1 MELEDKEKSEMKKA
15 ISWLLGLEFIQHV
28 AAKKVARVVAAALIV
43 LAGKSKVVAA
53 ILVAAGV
60 TSASMEAAL
69 IVALLAGLEAL
80 RGWAK
85 HSDKPTATPA
95 G

>member
-1 MELEDKEKSEMKKA
+1 MKKI
-15 ISWLLGLEFIQHV
+15 ISSILGFEWIQSI
-28 AAKKVARVVAAALIV
+28 AAKKVARVVAGALIV

-85 HSDKPTATPA
+85 HSGKPVAVPA
-95 G
+95 DSVPPVP

>member
-1 MELEDKEKSEMKKA
+1 MTEEQSMKKI
-15 ISWLLGLEFIQHV
+15 ISTILGFEFIQNI
-28 AAKKVARVVAAALIV
+28 AAKKVARVVAGALIV
-43 LAGKSKVVAA
+43 LAGKSKVAAA

-85 HSDKPTATPA
+85 HSGKPTATPA

>member
-1 MELEDKEKSEMKKA
+1 MKKI
-15 ISWLLGLEFIQHV
+15 ISSILGFEWIQSI
-28 AAKKVARVVAAALIV
+28 AAKKVARVVAGALIV

-60 TSASMEAAL
+60 TSASMEAAW